1 MNLMVSQDTMGPL
14 TQRQKTW
21 LENKN
26 MFKLNVLIKSRKCKL
41 GKTDF
46 KVYKNLRYL
55 NSKCGME
62 LFHSGV

>member
-1 MNLMVSQDTMGPL
+1 MNLMVSRDTMGPL
-14 TQRQKTW
+14 TQRQTTW

-26 MFKLNVLIKSRKCKL
+26 MFKLNVLIKSRQCKQ

-46 KVYKNLRYL
+46 KVYKNLTYL

-62 LFHSGV
+62 LFHSGI